1 MAEIDDARKKVEDFK
16 NHLKCNPAER
26 MMINSTAKLPNN
38 LKDINLVEQWNVEAR
53 AYDEAIAKH
62 LGVELTD
69 LDEVHSNDPRVE
81 AKRWAES
88 LPD

>member
-1 MAEIDDARKKVEDFK
+1 MNEARKKVEDFK
-16 NHLKCNPAER
+16 NHLKCNPTER
-26 MMINSTAKLPNN
+26 MLINSMAELPED
-38 LKDINLVEQWNVEAR
+38 LKDRHLVEQWDIEAR
-53 AYDEAIAKH
+53 AYDVAVAKH

-69 LDEVHSNDPRVE
+69 LDERYSNDPRVE